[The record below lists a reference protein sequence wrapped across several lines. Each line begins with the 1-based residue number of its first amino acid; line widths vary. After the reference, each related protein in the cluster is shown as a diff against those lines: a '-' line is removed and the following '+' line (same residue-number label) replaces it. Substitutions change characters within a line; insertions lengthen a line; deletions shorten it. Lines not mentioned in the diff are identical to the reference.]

1 MTFWLR
7 ACPKCGGDLKLQPD
21 VTGAYVQCLQCGLEL
36 NTVEQRLLLRLDH
49 VPADQPVVADPV
61 AVGPPHHQVA

>member
-49 VPADQPVVADPV
+49 IPADQPAAVELV
-61 AVGPPHHQVA
+61 AVGPPDHQVA